1 MPKKLPPHVTKN
13 KTGTYRVRYK
23 KTEKYPI
30 EFDKSFDNIEDAIR
44 ANNEYLA
51 KIALN
56 IYNKNSKNDIGFANF
71 CDQVLDY
78 YRNKAKKTS
87 QNTIRFYKKYMDVL
101 KPYFKNRNLRSIT
114 VLDIEK
120 FLSEEMKR
128 PNLSNGTEKGNTIS
142 SHTLHHEYAVLRMIL
157 NKAVKWGFIEYN
169 PINAVEE
176 PEFTEK
182 EIEVPEYELRYE
194 IETKI
199 LTAPIED
206 RCMYLLGFYTGMR
219 EEEVCGVHLEDID
232 QTNSCVNVDEN
243 HAIVQNEKTGEYI
256 EDKVKSKGSVRT
268 IPLPKQFFNEYDKY
282 LIYRK
287 QKIELLK
294 IKTNGEYKE
303 ITNVFLNKD
312 GHFFRPHTL
321 SANWRKFRRQE
332 EIAINLTFHGLRHYY
347 LTNQMNYNDELSD
360 RDVQD
365 LAGHANI
372 KTTYKYVHPSKDK
385 IKKNAANIFH
395 QFSKED
401 LYKNGTDVLTLPI
414 EHVATIILGDPKYS
428 KINELQISLS
438 ELSNEEVNLFN
449 ISNVMQEV
457 KVNLENNY
465 PMLKRLEKYKY
476 TNISDKEII
485 ERVKREFGKEF
496 EIQKERELSLEM

>member
-1 MPKKLPPHVTKN
+1 MPKRLPPHITKN

-30 EFDKSFDNIEDAIR
+30 EFDKSFDNIDEAIK

-56 IYNKNSKNDIGFANF
+56 IYNKNSKDDIGFANF
-71 CDQVLDY
+71 CDQVLIY
-78 YRNKAKKTS
+78 YRNKPKKPS
-87 QNTIRFYKKYMDVL
+87 QNTIAFYKKYMNVL
-101 KPYFKNRNLRSIT
+101 KPYFENRNLRSIT
-114 VLDIEK
+114 VLDIEN
-120 FLSEEMKR
+120 FLANEMKR
-128 PNLSNGTEKGNTIS
+128 PNYSNGAEKGDLIS
-142 SHTLHHEYAVLRMIL
+142 SHTLHHEYTVLRMIL

-194 IETKI
+194 IEAKI

-206 RCMYLLGFYTGMR
+206 RCMYLLGFYAGMR

-232 QTNSCVNVDEN
+232 RTNSCVYVR
-243 HAIVQNEKTGEYI
+243 HAIVQNEETGEYI

-268 IPLPKQFFNEYDKY
+268 IPLPKQFFVEYDKY
-282 LIYRK
+282 LVYRRK
-287 QKIELLK
+287 LVEMLK
-294 IKTNGEYKE
+294 LKTNGKYKE
-303 ITNVFLNKD
+303 INNVFLNKD

-321 SANWRKFRRQE
+321 SAKWRKFRKQDD
-332 EIAINLTFHGLRHYY
+332 ISINLTFHGLRHYY

-365 LAGHANI
+365 LAGHADI
-372 KTTYKYVHPSKDK
+372 KTTYKYVHPSKNK
-385 IKKNAANIFH
+385 IKKNATNIFH

-428 KINELQISLS
+428 KMDELQISLS
-438 ELSNEEVNLFN
+438 ELSDEEVNLFN
-449 ISNVMQEV
+449 ISKVMQNV
-457 KVNLENNY
+457 KENLEDNY

-476 TNISDKEII
+476 TNIDEKEII
-485 ERVKREFGKEF
+485 DHIKKEFGKEF
-496 EIQKERELSLEM
+496 EIQKNRELSLEM